1 MGDSVVLLGRDVH
14 YYVGTTPTLI
24 VPPSVSDQGIIK
36 TVRGGPGIH
45 QDYSQDQIPVVAWK
59 NLHMFGDVN
68 NCRVKIGS
76 MAPQTFA
83 AGAVTPATDNISLTA
98 HGLLTGDGPYHITST
113 VDVPAGINVAATGVL
128 TLSANA
134 SDLETVTIDSKVYT
148 FDDTILDNI
157 DGHVLIGAAATDS
170 IDNLIAA
177 ITLGAGS
184 GSTYAAATT
193 LHPTVTAA
201 VGAGDTM
208 GATAKN
214 EGAPG
219 NAIATTETITG
230 DWDDA
235 TLTGGSDDEA
245 YIIKV
250 DANNFKLATS
260 RANAIDSTAIN
271 LTDAGTGTHTI
282 DGSYNMVAAPTASIQ
297 DGSGGILLK
306 AGAQLTIPAP
316 RLLTLVGM
324 DSSTVVAYL
333 WSS

>member
-1 MGDSVVLLGRDVH
+1 MGDNVVLLGRDVH
-14 YYVGTTPTLI
+14 YYVGDTPTLI
-24 VPPSVSDQGIIK
+24 VPPSVADQGIIK
-36 TVRGGPGIH
+36 TVRGGAGIH
-45 QDYSQDQIPVVAWK
+45 TDFSQDQIPTVAWK
-59 NLHMFGDVN
+59 NLPLFGDVN

-76 MAPQTFA
+76 MAPQTFLA
-83 AGAVTPATDNISLTA
+83 AAIAPSTDIISLTA

-128 TLSANA
+128 TLGANA
-134 SDLETVTIDSKVYT
+134 ADGETVTIDGKVYT
-148 FDDTILDNI
+148 FNTVLDTDDGDL
-157 DGHVLIGAAATDS
+157 LIGAAATDS

-184 GSTYAAATT
+184 GTLYAVATT

-235 TLTGGSDDEA
+235 TLTGGTDDEA

-260 RANAIDSTAIN
+260 RANAIDGTAID

-282 DGSYNMVAAPTASIQ
+282 DGSYNMIAAPTASIQ

-306 AGAQLTIPAP
+306 AGAELIIPAP